1 MRPAPAS
8 RIAAARSTGTAH
20 RIPSTPADS
29 DPGSGLDSGPGPS
42 PDPASD
48 PDQQPTDPGHQPTAR
63 RFAGVATMIGSG
75 LSNQTGAAIG
85 SHAFPVLG
93 PIGVVAVR
101 QYVAAIVL
109 LAVGRPRLRSFTWWQ
124 WRPVVALAVVFGTM
138 NLSLYTAIDRIG
150 LGLAVTLEFLGPLC
164 IALAASRR
172 RADACCALV
181 AAAAVVTLMRPRPS
195 ADYLGMGLGLLAAV
209 CWASYILLNRTVG
222 RRVPGAQGSAAAA
235 GLSALMFLPVG
246 IAVAV
251 HQPPTASAVAYAV
264 TAGVL
269 SSAVPYLA
277 DLFTLRRVPAQAFGL
292 FMSVNPVLAALVGWV
307 GLGQNLGWTEWTSIG
322 AIVAA
327 NTLSILTRRG

>member
-1 MRPAPAS
+1 M
-8 RIAAARSTGTAH
+8 
-20 RIPSTPADS
+20 
-29 DPGSGLDSGPGPS
+29 
-42 PDPASD
+42 
-48 PDQQPTDPGHQPTAR
+48 
-63 RFAGVATMIGSG
+63 ATMVASG

-93 PIGVVAVR
+93 PLGVVAVR

-109 LAVGRPRLRSFTWWQ
+109 LAVGRPRLRTFTWWQ
-124 WRPVVALAVVFGTM
+124 WRPVAGLAVVFGTM
-138 NLSLYTAIDRIG
+138 NLSLYSAIDRIG

-164 IALAASRR
+164 IALAAARR
-172 RADACCALV
+172 RVDACCALV
-181 AAAAVVTLMRPRPS
+181 AAAAAITLMRPRPS
-195 ADYLGMGLGLLAAV
+195 ADYLGMGLALLAAV
-209 CWASYILLNRTVG
+209 CWASYIMLNRTVG

-246 IAVAV
+246 IAIAV
-251 HQPPTASAVAYAV
+251 RQPPTVSAAVYAV

-292 FMSVNPVLAALVGWV
+292 FMSINPVLAALVGWV
-307 GLGQNLGWTEWTSIG
+307 GLGQDLGWTEWISVG

-327 NTLSILTRRG
+327 NALSILTRRG